1 VVRKRSAENEIVAEA
16 NKKFDEQTLAR
27 VLEAAYV
34 LQEHQL
40 ELENFKSS
48 LDLKRKHPDAEQ
60 ATAVAVASPIPTDIP
75 APPVPPPTA
84 SAAPDSSAPIV
95 FPAPPA
101 IAPVPSPKA
110 VAAKND
116 ASILEQVM
124 DTQRQVQMNQLDL
137 EAAMSLVAAQ
147 VIEICGAAGAAIA
160 IVNRRIVSYRSVA
173 GIRTLPT
180 GSEVSADEALCA
192 RCLQSG
198 GVMRCADTNS
208 ESLPQRED
216 CRHRGIGSW
225 IAAPLFHEGRTV
237 GALELLFSDPNAF
250 TEQDVQTCQFMA
262 GIITDS
268 LSRDPGLR
276 WKDAPATDAAPI
288 DRIAPT
294 DDPAAGEV
302 AKQDA
307 PAEAAPSY
315 ECSRCGHLLLAGEQ
329 FCGKCGTPRSGDYEP
344 PTMQSKVA
352 SLWHMQETRK
362 PEPSSPVP
370 VNEPASELAPE
381 TAQLTLRASILNPLD
396 RPKRTSVPHFGLHDG
411 ETTNAKQSPAV
422 SIEPPTGKPASATD
436 APVPHANKALEELIS
451 TPPPVQAN
459 WSSATEA
466 RDFLEQIADG
476 TPQNVLLRLW
486 NTRRGDIYLAIAV
499 ILVVCVIRWGIWSSH
514 PASPQPAPSPASG
527 APHKMAELDLP
538 FSERMLITLGLAEA
552 PEPPADKGNP
562 STQVWVDLHTALY
575 YCPGADLYGK
585 TPTGK
590 YTTQREAE
598 LDQFQPAYRKTCN

>member
-1 VVRKRSAENEIVAEA
+1 MARKRPAENETVAEA
-16 NKKFDEQTLAR
+16 KKKFDEQTLAR

-34 LQEHQL
+34 LQEHQP
-40 ELENFKSS
+40 ELQQFKSG
-48 LDLKRKHPDAEQ
+48 LDLMRKGPDTEQ
-60 ATAVAVASPIPTDIP
+60 ALTDAVPPIPIDIP
-75 APPVPPPTA
+75 APPIPPPIA
-84 SAAPDSSAPIV
+84 SAAAASVAPIS

-101 IAPVPSPKA
+101 PPPVPAPEA
-110 VAAKND
+110 VAARSD

-124 DTQRQVQMNQLDL
+124 DTQRQVQAQKLDL
-137 EAAMSLVAAQ
+137 DAAMSLVAGQ

-160 IVNRRIVSYRSVA
+160 IANRRIVSYRSVA
-173 GIRTLPT
+173 GIRTLPA
-180 GSEVSADEALCA
+180 GSEVSADDALCA

-198 GVMRCADTNS
+198 AVMQCVDANS
-208 ESLPQRED
+208 ENLPQREE
-216 CRHRGIGSW
+216 CRHRGIGSL

-262 GIITDS
+262 GILTDS

-276 WKDAPATDAAPI
+276 WKDAAVTDAAPI
-288 DRIAPT
+288 GEIVPT
-294 DDPAAGEV
+294 EDQTAGEV

-307 PAEAAPSY
+307 AMEAAPSY
-315 ECSRCGHLLLAGEQ
+315 QCSRCGQMLLAGEQ
-329 FCGKCGTPRSGDYEP
+329 FCGQCGVPRSGDYEP
-344 PTMQSKVA
+344 PSMQSKVA

-362 PEPSSPVP
+362 PEASSSVP
-370 VNEPASELAPE
+370 VNEPPAELVPESAP
-381 TAQLTLRASILNPLD
+381 LTLRASILNPLD
-396 RPKRTSVPHFGLHDG
+396 RPKRTSVPHFGLQDG
-411 ETTNAKQSPAV
+411 EGTNAKQPPAA
-422 SIEPPTGKPASATD
+422 SIEPASGKPASEID

-514 PASPQPAPSPASG
+514 PASPQPAPAPAP
-527 APHKMAELDLP
+527 ATPHKMAELDLP
-538 FSERMLITLGLAEA
+538 FSERMLITLGL
-552 PEPPADKGNP
+552 
-562 STQVWVDLHTALY
+562 
-575 YCPGADLYGK
+575 
-585 TPTGK
+585 
-590 YTTQREAE
+590 
-598 LDQFQPAYRKTCN
+598 

>member
-1 VVRKRSAENEIVAEA
+1 MAEA
-16 NKKFDEQTLAR
+16 KKKFDEQTLAR

-40 ELENFKSS
+40 ELQQFKSS
-48 LDLKRKHPDAEQ
+48 LDLMRKGPDSEQ
-60 ATAVAVASPIPTDIP
+60 AVAPAAVSPVPIDIP
-75 APPVPPPTA
+75 APPVPPPIA
-84 SAAPDSSAPIV
+84 SAAAASVAPIA
-95 FPAPPA
+95 FPTSPAPP
-101 IAPVPSPKA
+101 PVPAPEA
-110 VAAKND
+110 VAAKSD

-124 DTQRQVQMNQLDL
+124 DTQRQVQAQKLDL
-137 EAAMSLVAAQ
+137 EAAMSLVAGQ

-160 IVNRRIVSYRSVA
+160 IVNRRTVDYRSVA
-173 GIRTLPT
+173 GIRTLPA
-180 GSEVSADEALCA
+180 GSEVSVDDALCA

-198 GVMRCADTNS
+198 EVMQCADTNS
-208 ESLPQRED
+208 ENLLQREE
-216 CRHRGIGSW
+216 CRHRGIGSL
-225 IAAPLFHEGRTV
+225 IAAPLFHQGRTV
-237 GALELLFSDPNAF
+237 GALELLFSDPGAF

-276 WKDAPATDAAPI
+276 WKDAPAANTAPI
-288 DRIAPT
+288 DAVV
-294 DDPAAGEV
+294 PAKKETTLAAELEKEK
-302 AKQDA
+302 A
-307 PAEAAPSY
+307 AEATESY
-315 ECSRCGHLLLAGEQ
+315 ECSRCRHMLLAGEQ
-329 FCGKCGTPRSGDYEP
+329 FCGQCGTPRSGDYE

-362 PEPSSPVP
+362 PEPTPPIP
-370 VNEPASELAPE
+370 VNEPPAELTPE
-381 TAQLTLRASILNPLD
+381 TAQLTLRTSIPNPFD
-396 RPKRTSVPHFGLHDG
+396 RPKRTGVPHFGLNNTEATQG
-411 ETTNAKQSPAV
+411 PKLFEPTA
-422 SIEPPTGKPASATD
+422 SIEPPTEKSASEIGASVSHT
-436 APVPHANKALEELIS
+436 NKALEDLIS

-459 WSSATEA
+459 WSSATQA

-476 TPQNVLLRLW
+476 TPQNILLRLW

-514 PASPQPAPSPASG
+514 PASPQPTPVPVPAPS

-538 FSERMLITLGLAEA
+538 FSERMLISLGLAEA

-562 STQVWVDLHTALY
+562 TTQVWVDLHTALY